1 VEAKID
7 PIEAL
12 DALTEAIRQ
21 VGDLFSKDELWLP
34 DLVRAAT
41 AMQAAA
47 PILQEELK
55 RTGVERESLG
65 TIVAGTVLGDIQDIG
80 KSMVCTLLT
89 AGGFVVHDLGVN
101 VKAETFAEAIT
112 DYRADIL
119 AMSALLT
126 TTAFEQRKVIDILK
140 EKDIR
145 KQVKIMIGGAAIT
158 AEFAESIGADGYEPT
173 APGAVIL
180 AGKLLGEKK
189 GRA

>member
-1 VEAKID
+1 MVHKIIENLRRAIVEYDAEATAKWARKSVEAKID
-7 PIEAL
+7 PIESL

-21 VGDLFSKDELWLP
+21 VGDLFSKGELWLP
-34 DLVRAAT
+34 DLVGAA
-41 AMQAAA
+41 AVMQAAV

-65 TIVAGTVLGDIQDIG
+65 TIVVGTVLGNIHDIG

-89 AGGFVVHDLGVN
+89 TGGFVVLDLGVN

-145 KQVKIMIGGAAIT
+145 KQVKIMR
-158 AEFAESIGADGYEPT
+158 E
-173 APGAVIL
+173 
-180 AGKLLGEKK
+180 
-189 GRA
+189 